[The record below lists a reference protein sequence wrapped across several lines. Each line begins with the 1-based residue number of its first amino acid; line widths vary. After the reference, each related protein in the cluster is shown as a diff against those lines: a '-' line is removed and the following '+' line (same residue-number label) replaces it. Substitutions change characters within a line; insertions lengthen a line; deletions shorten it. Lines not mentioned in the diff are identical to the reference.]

1 MNGGIPGSNR
11 ATSHKMLKRFVK
23 SDISAICAEAVK
35 KGGEEEWR
43 DELYQIPSNR
53 SQV

>member
-1 MNGGIPGSNR
+1 MVGFLVGIVPR
-11 ATSHKMLKRFVK
+11 PTERFAK

-43 DELYQIPSNR
+43 DELYQFLSNR